1 MILLRTFNIQHSTFN
16 VERPTTVGGAHPGIA
31 PENAPIRS
39 AAVSLRLAAAGTNVA
54 RSMDL
59 TCASFLAK
67 PLRLIP
73 RGARHSRAPGRCAD
87 APLEFSYSFCAFASW
102 RLCVKS
108 GRVG

>member
-1 MILLRTFNIQHSTFN
+1 METKFSTQRRKEAKAQAGN
-16 VERPTTVGGAHPGIA
+16 RRGLERSGG
-31 PENAPIRS
+31 S
-39 AAVSLRLAAAGTNVA
+39 AAVSPRPAAAGTNVA

-59 TCASFLAK
+59 TCASLLAK